1 MAEVDTTDNEII
13 PARCRSSAEEV
24 TGHLATLSVNG
35 ADDGE
40 AEEEIVYAAADYTG
54 MGEDQVRSGDTV
66 VVYFHKFRYDKDV
79 DQ

>member
-1 MAEVDTTDNEII
+1 MIDDEII

-35 ADDGE
+35 ADNGE
-40 AEEEIVYAAADYTG
+40 AEEEILYAAADYTG

-66 VVYFHKFRYDKDV
+66 VFCFHKLGMTKM
-79 DQ
+79 